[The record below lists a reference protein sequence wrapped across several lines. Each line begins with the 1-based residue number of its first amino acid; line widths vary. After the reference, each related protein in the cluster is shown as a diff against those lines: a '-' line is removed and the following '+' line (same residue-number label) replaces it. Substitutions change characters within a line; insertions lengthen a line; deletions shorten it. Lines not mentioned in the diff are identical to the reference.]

1 MKRKRN
7 GGFAFVNKTFEFFSA
22 AQAADEVDALV
33 GANVFDAQRIEQRS

>member
-22 AQAADEVDALV
+22 AQAADEVDTLV
-33 GANVFDAQRIEQRS
+33 GARL